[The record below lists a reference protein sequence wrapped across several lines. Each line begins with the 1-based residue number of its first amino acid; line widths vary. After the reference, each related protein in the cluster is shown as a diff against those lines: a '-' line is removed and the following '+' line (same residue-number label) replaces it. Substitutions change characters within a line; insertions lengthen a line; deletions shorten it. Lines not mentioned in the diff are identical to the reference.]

1 MPENEAP
8 SLEPAEEDPD
18 QPEERPVESPDTVPA
33 EDSGDVDKPSA
44 LQRGAG
50 HYEKFKILKSR
61 WDEYVADDWDQY
73 LEDEWR
79 RAPERD
85 QLRFI
90 KEVFGCSVRMAGKNH
105 SHH

>member
-1 MPENEAP
+1 
-8 SLEPAEEDPD
+8 
-18 QPEERPVESPDTVPA
+18 VET
-33 EDSGDVDKPSA
+33 SGDVGQPSA
-44 LQRGAG
+44 VQGGAG
-50 HYEKFKILKSR
+50 HYEKFDILKSR
-61 WDEYVADDWDQY
+61 WDAYFAADWDLY
-73 LEDEWR
+73 FEDEWR